1 MDMVHMVHLR
11 RLRLHQYFFGHYR
24 EVRLKHKHRRKHK
37 HNPRL
42 RRYHNHKEQMPSIRE
57 AIPLSQTIQSIRS
70 SMQESISSLP
80 QATQSMQQMA
90 SAIQMMEPMQQVQF
104 LPVHEAHRVLGLV
117 GDHRYPDPTTIARAS
132 LAQMNEMSRRAG
144 AATDMASTT
153 GTGSVNGSDMTS
165 GDAPFLI
172 PPDTSWD
179 GTVQTG
185 HEGLQVFTL
194 GHLLPRSALDDAN
207 GNWTY
212 GGDIPDGNGSADVD
226 GVDGIGVCGGEGF
239 EKEESPGA
247 EEVVQ
252 PTPTNPGVRESS
264 SGTSGTASSSSGGGQ
279 KLRVR
284 RSTFVPGWAVPPRVL
299 LVDDD
304 AVSRRLS
311 SKFLQVFGCAID
323 VAVDGVGAVNKMN
336 LEKYDLVLMDIVMP
350 KMDGISATSLI
361 RRFDHITPIISMTS
375 NSRPAEIMT
384 YYSSGMNDVLPKPFT
399 KEGLLDMLEKHLR
412 HLKVIQEMSRVPRMP
427 CGPRLSTENSLTDA
441 LVPASTTS
449 SATPSTTSPSSSAT
463 TVTYSGTEG
472 DEIGPPSQSANA
484 EGIDGDGSGPL
495 FMGGVGTDVRI
506 DPLAGM
512 GLTEERYQAI
522 LKDLVSGEN
531 LNGVGV
537 PEGFGFDMMGD
548 ESMGMGVDVNVE
560 EMSGGMSSD
569 MGMGEKRGLEE
580 ESDGIREVKRGRFEV
595 LD

>member
-1 MDMVHMVHLR
+1 M
-11 RLRLHQYFFGHYR
+11 
-24 EVRLKHKHRRKHK
+24 
-37 HNPRL
+37 
-42 RRYHNHKEQMPSIRE
+42 
-57 AIPLSQTIQSIRS
+57 
-70 SMQESISSLP
+70 
-80 QATQSMQQMA
+80 
-90 SAIQMMEPMQQVQF
+90 
-104 LPVHEAHRVLGLV
+104 LGLV
-117 GDHRYPDPTTIARAS
+117 GDHRYPDPATIARAS

-144 AATDMASTT
+144 AATEVT
-153 GTGSVNGSDMTS
+153 GAGAGSGSGNGTRGERTDMTS
-165 GDAPFLI
+165 DDAPFLI

-179 GTVQTG
+179 GTVQAG

-212 GGDIPDGNGSADVD
+212 GGDMPGTPNLNEGGSGDGNGNADED
-226 GVDGIGVCGGEGF
+226 GVDGIGDCEGEGF

-247 EEVVQ
+247 EEVVR
-252 PTPTNPGVRESS
+252 PTPTNPGIRESS
-264 SGTSGTASSSSGGGQ
+264 SATSGTAPSSSGGGQ

-361 RRFDHITPIISMTS
+361 RQFDHVTPIISMTS
-375 NSRPAEIMT
+375 NSRPSEIMT

-399 KEGLLDMLEKHLR
+399 KEGLLDMLEKHLM

-427 CGPRLSTENSLTDA
+427 CGSRLSTDNSLTDA
-441 LVPASTTS
+441 LVPASTSAATPPTTS
-449 SATPSTTSPSSSAT
+449 SSSSAT
-463 TVTYSGTEG
+463 TMTFSGADG
-472 DEIGPPSQSANA
+472 GRVGPPSTSANR
-484 EGIDGDGSGPL
+484 EGIDG
-495 FMGGVGTDVRI
+495 VGTEIRI

-522 LKDLVSGEN
+522 LKDLVSGDN

-537 PEGFGFDMMGD
+537 PEGFNFDMMGD
-548 ESMGMGVDVNVE
+548 ESIGIGVDVSVE
-560 EMSGGMSSD
+560 GMNGGMNGD
-569 MGMGEKRGLEE
+569 MGMSEKRGLEE